1 MTICWN
7 KSFTIDH
14 GIIDED
20 HKALIAS
27 LNRIMVA
34 LESRLATAQLID
46 LIDDLYLLASGH
58 FEREEH
64 LQELLSFPN
73 LHPHRL
79 EHERLL
85 EDLDRIR
92 SQIDVAPPDEAPCN
106 SVEFVDFFQSWIVR
120 HILESDLK
128 MQGCL
133 GETNRPSSELT
144 ESPDYLANL

>member
-7 KSFTIDH
+7 NSFAIDH

-46 LIDDLYLLASGH
+46 LIDELYLLASGH

-64 LQELLSFPN
+64 LQELLSFPS

-85 EDLDRIR
+85 ERLDGIR
-92 SQIDVAPPDEAPCN
+92 EQIYAVTVAGAPLN
-106 SVEFVDFFQSWIVR
+106 GIEFVDFFQSWIVR

-133 GETNRPSSELT
+133 GETNKPSSELT
-144 ESPDYLANL
+144 ESPDYLTNL